1 MVLAHP
7 FLVKTAFILSSSP
20 NSRITE
26 SNVSSSG
33 IGSTNPDR
41 QFNEP
46 IAPAVSPTA
55 ALPIDPE
62 HIMHSGEEFSRDLDQ
77 SQFGPIHFCFIVHGH
92 KGHAQDLWFL
102 HQSICDKAKEHKAF
116 SQVGSSENCS
126 VGANLNSVKTNERK
140 INKES
145 LPQKLKSKLSSKNTK
160 GADGKDSTTDSTVRD
175 SVSLRNQASSDDI
188 DIPQNSDLL
197 ARGASF
203 LVCNPKCNE
212 EVTDDG
218 VEEGGI
224 RLADEIIENIYHAV
238 DKKRRLLGDND
249 FLDESP
255 VDVTISLIGNSLGGL
270 YARYAIARLAEMSD
284 TIIGEGNRDKEGT
297 RETRDLYLIATGKT
311 HIRLHFNIFCTTATP
326 HLGCADHTYIP
337 IPRIFEKGMGHALGE
352 TGRDL
357 FRLNGLLLE
366 MATSPRF
373 TEPLSR

>member
-46 IAPAVSPTA
+46 IAPAVSLTA

-62 HIMHSGEEFSRDLDQ
+62 HIIMHSGEELSRDLDQ
-77 SQFGPIHFCFIVHGH
+77 SQIGPIHFCFIVHGH

-116 SQVGSSENCS
+116 SQVGSSEKCP

-145 LPQKLKSKLSSKNTK
+145 LPQKLKSKLPSKNPK

-218 VEEGGI
+218 VEKGGI
-224 RLADEIIENIYHAV
+224 RLADEIIENIYHEV

-270 YARYAIARLAEMSD
+270 YARYAIARLAEMSE

-297 RETRDLYLIATGKT
+297 RETRDVYLIATGKT
-311 HIRLHFNIFCTTATP
+311 HIRLQRFLHYR
-326 HLGCADHTYIP
+326 HS
-337 IPRIFEKGMGHALGE
+337 
-352 TGRDL
+352 
-357 FRLNGLLLE
+357 
-366 MATSPRF
+366 SPWMCR
-373 TEPLSR
+373 SHIYSDS